1 MAESDLPGLEDQ
13 LGHELGLSTDQLQW
27 AHVEAVGW
35 AHDGGSTSFALLPV
49 VAGLM

>member
-1 MAESDLPGLEDQ
+1 V
-13 LGHELGLSTDQLQW
+13 STDQLQW

-35 AHDGGSTSFALLPV
+35 AHDGGSMSFALLPV